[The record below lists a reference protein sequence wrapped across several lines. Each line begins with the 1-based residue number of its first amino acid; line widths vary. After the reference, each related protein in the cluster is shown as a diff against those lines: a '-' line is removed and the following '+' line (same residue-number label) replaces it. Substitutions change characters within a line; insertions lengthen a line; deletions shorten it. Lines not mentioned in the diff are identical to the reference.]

1 MLLLLVHFIV
11 QLKKEVFKR
20 MNCCDFLL
28 NQICFFPEE
37 ICPCCSTTIENTPL
51 RPKTDREN
59 SLSFNLNMFFD
70 LREKYIKEFKDG
82 SPFCYKNCTLY
93 EPYRGEYKQNNNI
106 PFNYITISNRTY
118 CNCNCIYCEQTHNSS
133 REEMNKFKSYD
144 IIPILEELQQKK
156 LIAPNCKF
164 VLSGGE
170 VAEYPQKE
178 LQYIF
183 NLSKRINGSLLLL
196 SSGIRYSEEI
206 ADVLRTHNTFMTVSV
221 DSGTKETYKKI
232 KRVDAYEQ
240 TWKNLKQYIHD
251 AKNNPNADVE
261 IKYIVIPGVND
272 SLYEA
277 KKFIEKC
284 IKIKCKYIKAE
295 IEHFYMKENYD
306 KPMPENSK
314 EVFRYFFEI
323 TKKKKINLMI
333 EGVGRNWVIS
343 KINE

>member
-1 MLLLLVHFIV
+1 
-11 QLKKEVFKR
+11 

-93 EPYRGEYKQNNNI
+93 EPYCGEFKQNNNI

-118 CNCNCIYCEQTHNSS
+118 CNCDCIYCEQTHNSS
-133 REEMNKFKSYD
+133 REEINKFKPYD
-144 IIPILEELQQKK
+144 IIPILEELQQKQ

-164 VLSGGE
+164 VISGGE
-170 VAEYPQKE
+170 VAEYPRKE

-221 DSGTKETYKKI
+221 DSGTKETYERI
-232 KRVDAYEQ
+232 KRVNAFDQ

-251 AKNNPNADVE
+251 AKDNPNANVE
-261 IKYIVIPGVND
+261 LKYIVIPGVND

-284 IKIKCKYIKAE
+284 MKIKCKYIKTE

-306 KPMPENSK
+306 KPMPESCK

-323 TKKKKINLMI
+323 AGKKKINLMT
-333 EGVGRNWVIS
+333 EGVGRPWVMR